1 MTKIDY
7 KDPHIKFISHKTVTD
22 ANGVEHLEKVFTLIP
37 VKAKDKPCLTKEEVQ
52 AIKKAKKEAP
62 YVSLGCSNKIPK
74 KPVEKDKDG
83 KIIPI
88 SDIWSKQS
96 KDTLKEYR
104 AWKKQ
109 HDAETTEII
118 TLPNGFKKKI
128 KIEFDFEPL
137 PSMKLSPEERKTRMD
152 EHKKV
157 SKAKRTV
164 RNARVETFKKNAKPY
179 TPEAYVSNTK
189 IRKEKQTRYWENH
202 NKIINDLIAKL
213 RLRGKKH
220 IYVLTPSKNGEVE
233 SNGSYKSIPLD
244 DKVITLN
251 TTSRDIMAK
260 AKEILQNNKEFDGI
274 QIEGNAK
281 NVFLSRMSVAA

>member
-7 KDPHIKFISHKTVTD
+7 KDPHIKFVSHKTVTD

-52 AIKKAKKEAP
+52 AMKKAKKEAP

-164 RNARVETFKKNAKPY
+164 RNARVEAFKKNAKPY

-189 IRKEKQTRYWENH
+189 TRKEKQAKYWENH

-213 RLRGKKH
+213 RLRGKNKKLNVVKVYKTDENNY
-220 IYVLTPSKNGEVE
+220 IRKTVKRSVPFEKGMETIQRIVNKN
-233 SNGSYKSIPLD
+233 
-244 DKVITLN
+244 
-251 TTSRDIMAK
+251 K
-260 AKEILQNNKEFDGI
+260 AK
-274 QIEGNAK
+274 NAVHVFGVD
-281 NVFLSRMSVAA
+281 NVDNIPAIGMKISA